1 MHETVMDG
9 SAIQKIFH
17 TELKEQQN
25 INFLLTIIFDTIFE
39 KNLKKSSKFIIFFL
53 LFRFY
58 TFTIFNLK

>member
-1 MHETVMDG
+1 MHEIVMDE

-39 KNLKKSSKFIIFFL
+39 KNLKKSSKLIIFFL